1 MSELRCRLALLE
13 VASFG
18 TLAAFYLWWGSAWL
32 ATNEA
37 RLVALAFFV
46 VLGAYLLYVSPA
58 HIFRDSLSNRGL
70 GSLRTGFLRTDNFR
84 AAAPRFA
91 MVLVPGALLIIG
103 ASWWFNPGF
112 VERWSLRLFAVK
124 YGLSLLSA
132 TVQELILSGW
142 LLLRI
147 KAIIP
152 VRWARHPLISHR
164 LLVTLTIAVLAGLFH
179 APNGPLMVLG
189 PLGIAGLVWVGYSHP
204 NLLLCVITHA
214 TLNTLL
220 HRVAELNMR
229 VGLSYFDL
237 ELSPYRMLIPS
248 MSELVRQ
255 LP

>member
-1 MSELRCRLALLE
+1 MRGLRRRLALLE

-18 TLAAFYLWWGSAWL
+18 TLAAFYLWSGAAWL
-32 ATNEA
+32 AANEA
-37 RLVALAFFV
+37 RLVAVAFFV
-46 VLGAYLLYVSPA
+46 ALGVYLLYVSPVRFF
-58 HIFRDSLSNRGL
+58 HDSPSSRGL
-70 GSLRTGFLRTDNFR
+70 GSWRTGFIRTDNFR
-84 AAAPRFA
+84 VAAPRFA
-91 MVLVPGALLIIG
+91 MVLVPGVLLIVG
-103 ASWWFNPGF
+103 ASLWINPGF
-112 VERWSLRLFAVK
+112 VERWSLRLFVLK
-124 YGLSLLSA
+124 YALSLLSA

-152 VRWARHPLISHR
+152 VPRARRPLLSHR

-179 APNGPLMVLG
+179 APNGPLMLLG
-189 PLGIAGLVWVGYSHP
+189 ALGIAGLVYVGYSHP
-204 NLLLCVITHA
+204 NLFLCVVTHA

-237 ELSPYRMLIPS
+237 ELSPYRMLIPP
-248 MSELVRQ
+248 MSELIRQ